1 MVRRSIDGV
10 FPSIPLMIQATQE
23 PKALA
28 PLMLAALGV
37 VFGDIGTSPLYAFKE
52 AFVGSH
58 GLPLSEANVLATL
71 SALFWA
77 VTLIISFKYVF
88 VVLRFDN
95 EGEGG
100 ALALAS
106 LAQRSA
112 RTGVRRR
119 VAAVTAAGVFA
130 AAMFYGDAVITPAI
144 SVLSAVEGIAVVTPT
159 LEHWVEPITIVIL
172 VLLFGLQRNGTAVV
186 GRFFG
191 PVTIVWFAVLALLG
205 ASSIAQTPEVLR
217 ALNPG
222 YAVSLAIDKPGQAFL
237 LLGAVF
243 LALTGG
249 EALYADMGH
258 FGRRPVRLAWYFI
271 VSPALLINYFG
282 QGALV
287 LRASEAVSNPFFML
301 APEDW
306 RLPLVALATMAT
318 VIASQATISGAFSI
332 TAQATRLGY
341 LPRLRQLH
349 TSDTERGQV
358 YIPAVNWMML
368 VAVVVLVLEFD
379 TSSELAA
386 AYGIAVSGDM
396 IITTLLMLFIT
407 TMSQRRLKTLLLV
420 VLGIFLVVEM
430 LFFASNLTK
439 FMAGGWLPMLL
450 GGALFTMLTTWKRG
464 TALITR
470 ERRRINIPM
479 ADFIG
484 GLPLDVPRV
493 PGTAIYLTSDTETVP
508 SALFHNLKHFKV
520 LHERVFFLHVMIED
534 VPRVPDIDRIE
545 VHKLG
550 GEHYTVQVRYG
561 FREEPD
567 IPKALAA
574 LADLG
579 LELEPMSTTYF
590 VARATVVEGQ
600 GDDLPS
606 WRRALF
612 GWMMRQ
618 SEGPANYFHLPPNQ
632 VVELGTQ
639 ISL

>member
-1 MVRRSIDGV
+1 MSLGLLKRWE
-10 FPSIPLMIQATQE
+10 T
-23 PKALA
+23 
-28 PLMLAALGV
+28 ML
-37 VFGDIGTSPLYAFKE
+37 
-52 AFVGSH
+52 
-58 GLPLSEANVLATL
+58 GL
-71 SALFWA
+71 
-77 VTLIISFKYVF
+77 
-88 VVLRFDN
+88 
-95 EGEGG
+95 
-100 ALALAS
+100 
-106 LAQRSA
+106 
-112 RTGVRRR
+112 
-119 VAAVTAAGVFA
+119 
-130 AAMFYGDAVITPAI
+130 
-144 SVLSAVEGIAVVTPT
+144 
-159 LEHWVEPITIVIL
+159 
-172 VLLFGLQRNGTAVV
+172 
-186 GRFFG
+186 
-191 PVTIVWFAVLALLG
+191 
-205 ASSIAQTPEVLR
+205 
-217 ALNPG
+217 
-222 YAVSLAIDKPGQAFL
+222 
-237 LLGAVF
+237 
-243 LALTGG
+243 
-249 EALYADMGH
+249 
-258 FGRRPVRLAWYFI
+258 
-271 VSPALLINYFG
+271 
-282 QGALV
+282 
-287 LRASEAVSNPFFML
+287 
-301 APEDW
+301 
-306 RLPLVALATMAT
+306 
-318 VIASQATISGAFSI
+318 
-332 TAQATRLGY
+332 
-341 LPRLRQLH
+341 
-349 TSDTERGQV
+349 
-358 YIPAVNWMML
+358 
-368 VAVVVLVLEFD
+368 VLVLEFD

-407 TMSQRRLKTLLLV
+407 TMSQRRLKTLLLA
-420 VLGIFLVVEM
+420 VLGVFLVVEM

-450 GGALFTMLTTWKRG
+450 GGALFTMLTTWKQG

-484 GLPLDVPRV
+484 GPPLDVPRV

-550 GEHYTVQVRYG
+550 GEHYTVEARYG

-567 IPKALAA
+567 IPQALAA

-600 GDDLPS
+600 GDDLQS